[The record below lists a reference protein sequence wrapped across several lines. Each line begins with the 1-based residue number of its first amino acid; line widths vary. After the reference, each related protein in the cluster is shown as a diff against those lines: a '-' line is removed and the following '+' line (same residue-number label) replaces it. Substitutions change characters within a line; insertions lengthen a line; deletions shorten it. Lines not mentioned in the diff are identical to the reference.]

1 MAVAKPMTPSNIELM
16 DPNDGGIEVDLETGE
31 TSPLETTVTETED
44 GGVIIDFG
52 GGTNSED
59 AADHDANLAEFMDD
73 SDLGSV
79 SSDLVDG
86 FLADQNS
93 RKEWSMA
100 YVKGLDLLG
109 MKIEDRTQPWSGASG
124 VYHPMLSE
132 AVVRFQAQAMGELM
146 PASGPA
152 RSKIVG
158 KITPEKTR
166 QAYRV
171 EQEMNYQITE
181 IMPDYRNEME
191 QMLFRLPLAGS
202 AFKKLYFDPVEKRP
216 VSIFVPAEDLVAS
229 YGASN
234 LRTCPRFTHVMRKTA
249 NEIAK
254 LQAVGFYRDVDL
266 PDPEPDRDD
275 IHEKYDEI
283 DGQDP
288 TYLTDDDRYL
298 ILEMHVD
305 IDLPGD
311 FASEDG
317 IALPYV
323 VTIDKSSKTILSIR
337 RNWYAD
343 DEAKKK
349 RMHVVHYPYLP
360 GMGFYGTGLIHLI
373 GGLAKSATSILRQ
386 LIDAGTLSN
395 LPAGLKS
402 RSLRIKGDNTPLM
415 PGEWRDAD
423 VAGGTLRDS
432 LFPMPYK
439 EPSSVLYTLLG
450 NVVDEG
456 RRIGSVADIKISD
469 MGGQAPVGTTL
480 AILERS
486 LKVMSGVQ
494 ARLHAAMKDEL
505 RLLASIIK
513 EYMPPEYDYE
523 VEGDFNRQEDFG
535 GPVDIIPVSDPNA
548 ATMAQRI
555 MQYQA
560 ALQLAQQAPQLYDLG
575 KLHQQMLAVLGI
587 KDADSLIKLPSDM
600 KPKDPVTENMA
611 ILKQEPIKAF
621 LYQDHDAHISV
632 HMAAMQDPKL
642 QQMIGQSPF
651 AQAIQSATLA
661 HINEHLAM
669 AYRKGIEK
677 QLGVPLPAEEEQLPE
692 DVEVQ
697 LSQVVAQAA
706 QKLLEKSKSDMAQQQ
721 AQQDAQDPLTQIQ
734 QKELQIKEMQ
744 VQGKLQLEEKKLQV
758 MAQNNQANIDLQRE
772 RILSENKRAG
782 AQVGI
787 QRENNQYKNELA
799 AENNQANIELQR
811 ERLAA
816 ENKRAGAQ
824 VGVQRE
830 NNHHKHALEGAKLA
844 MDTLRNTRDGK

>member
-16 DPNDGGIEVDLETGE
+16 DPNDGGMEIDFEGEE
-31 TSPLETTVTETED
+31 TSMLGSTVTETED
-44 GGVIIDFG
+44 GGAIIDFG
-52 GGTNSED
+52 GGMADSEGSG
-59 AADHDANLAEFMDD
+59 DHDANIAEFMED

-100 YVKGLDLLG
+100 YIKGLDLLG
-109 MKIEDRTQPWSGASG
+109 MKIEDRTQPWAGASG

-181 IMPDYRNEME
+181 QMPDYRNEME

-202 AFKKLYFDPVEKRP
+202 AFKKLYFDPIEKRP
-216 VSIFVPAEDLVAS
+216 VSIFVPAEDFVVS

-234 LRTCPRFTHVMRKTA
+234 LRTCPRYTHVMRKTA

-254 LQAVGFYRDVDL
+254 LQSVGFYRDVDL
-266 PDPEPDRDD
+266 PDPEPDRSE
-275 IHEKYDEI
+275 INEKYNEI

-288 TYLTDDDRYL
+288 TYLTDDNRYI

-323 VTIDKSSKTILSIR
+323 VTIDKSSKIILSIR
-337 RNWYAD
+337 RNWYED

-456 RRIGSVADIKISD
+456 RRIGSVADIQISD
-469 MGGQAPVGTTL
+469 MGSQAPVGTTL

-505 RLLASIIK
+505 RLLANIIK
-513 EYMPPEYDYE
+513 EYMPAEYDYE

-548 ATMAQRI
+548 ATMAQRV

-575 KLHQQMLAVLGI
+575 KLHQQMLEVLGI
-587 KDADSLIKLPSDM
+587 KDADSIIKLPEDM

-611 ILKQEPIKAF
+611 MLKQEPIKAF
-621 LYQDHDAHISV
+621 LYQDHDAHIAV

-651 AQAIQSATLA
+651 AQAIQSAMLA

-677 QLGVPLPAEEEQLPE
+677 QLGVPLPAEDEVLPE

-706 QKLLEKSKSDMAQQQ
+706 QKLLQQNQSEAQQQQ
-721 AQQDAQDPLTQIQ
+721 AQQAAQDPLTQIQ

-758 MAQNNQANIDLQRE
+758 TAQNNAANIDIQKQRLE
-772 RILSENKRAG
+772 SENKRAG
-782 AQVGI
+782 AQ
-787 QRENNQYKNELA
+787 A
-799 AENNQANIELQR
+799 
-811 ERLAA
+811 
-816 ENKRAGAQ
+816 
-824 VGVQRE
+824 GVQRE
-830 NNHHKHALEGAKLA
+830 ANDHKRVLDRAKLV
-844 MDTLRNTRDGK
+844 MDATRNTSNGK